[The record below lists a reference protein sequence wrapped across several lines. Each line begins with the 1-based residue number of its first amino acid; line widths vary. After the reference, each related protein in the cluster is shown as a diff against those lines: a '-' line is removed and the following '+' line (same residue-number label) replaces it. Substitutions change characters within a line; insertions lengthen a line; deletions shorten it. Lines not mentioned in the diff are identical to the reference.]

1 MILTLVKGILI
12 GILVSAPMG
21 PIGVLV
27 IQRTLNKGRWHGFF
41 SGLGAMF
48 SDIAYAVVTGLGLHF
63 VTDFIEKH
71 QVGLQ
76 LLGSAVLL
84 IFGYFIYKSNPI
96 KSVRGSK
103 SSGSTFWQD
112 FVTAFFIT
120 FSNPLIIFLFIGL
133 FARMNFFHTDIMPT
147 EILIGIFGVALGA
160 LAWWMIITTIFGK
173 LRNKFNLRTLFLIN
187 RIVGGAIM
195 VISVFG
201 ILYTSATQLGAANL
215 SKIDLTKTQNINSM
229 KTLTVP
235 YLPELD
241 KMDSDEISNLMEESA
256 VRQSIGHANWNKFP
270 YRPICTFDI
279 ARSDSKLYIR
289 YFVRGNC
296 LKAIYTKDQ
305 DPVWQDSC
313 VEFFTQIPGEKEYYN
328 FEFNCIGT
336 CLASKRENRD
346 NATPL
351 SPEQMKQIVR
361 MPSMG
366 SRPFHEMQG
375 LFAWDLIVAIP
386 FDLLGLDGNNLPE
399 KIKANFYKCADETS
413 LPHYLSWNPIPTE
426 NPNFHCPEYFGE
438 IYF

>member
-41 SGLGAMF
+41 SGLGAMV

-63 VTDFIEKH
+63 VTDFIEKN

-160 LAWWMIITTIFGK
+160 LTWWMIITTIFGK

-201 ILYTSATQLGAANL
+201 ILYTSATQLGATNL
-215 SKIDLTKTQNINSM
+215 SKIDHTKTQNINSM

-346 NATPL
+346 NATSL
-351 SPEQMKQIVR
+351 TPEQMKQIVR

-366 SRPFHEMQG
+366 NRPFHEMQG